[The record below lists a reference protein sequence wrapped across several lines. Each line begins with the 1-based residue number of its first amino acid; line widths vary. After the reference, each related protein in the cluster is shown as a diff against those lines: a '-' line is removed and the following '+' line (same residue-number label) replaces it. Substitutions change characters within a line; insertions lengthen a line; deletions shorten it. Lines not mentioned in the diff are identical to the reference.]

1 MVETRQGVGSE
12 ATVSLRE
19 LTAENFRDVLRL
31 KVAPGQEQFV
41 APNDTSIAEAHFSPR
56 AWFRGVYADEVPVGF
71 VMVEVPDPAASG
83 PERSR
88 WFLWRFMIAAEH
100 QGKGYG
106 RRALEALIDHL
117 RAERGATELLTSCV
131 PGEGSPCPFYRR
143 LGFAET
149 GEVED
154 GEVVMRLALVKDD
167 QSPTA

>member
-1 MVETRQGVGSE
+1 MAETTPTDGPE

-19 LTAENFRDVLRL
+19 LTSETFSDVLRL
-31 KVAPGQEQFV
+31 KVAPGQERFV
-41 APNDTSIAEAHFSPR
+41 ASNDTSIAEAYFSPR

-71 VMVEVPDPAASG
+71 VMVEAPDPAASG
-83 PERSR
+83 PEGSR
-88 WFLWRFMIAAEH
+88 RYLWRFMIAAEH

-117 RAERGATELLTSCV
+117 RDERGATELLTSCV

-149 GEVED
+149 GEIED
-154 GEVVMRLALVKDD
+154 GEVVMRLALVGA
-167 QSPTA
+167 SSAATA